1 VSQTQS
7 GQCTPSAF
15 PAKGAWHFQPEF
27 KIAEGAVWSYNRGHV
42 LSSPKKKI
50 PIKMLKEINK
60 IRPIPVILILTVITS
75 GCATSTIRT
84 SDDFLEKQQYIKNV
98 LVLEPNIEVKGFVKD
113 SKGLVRLEKE
123 TQTAIENIVK
133 AVKNN
138 LTDKG
143 YEVKYINEFEKG
155 NQRRLIDKVITE
167 STKITDVIKIN
178 EYPKP
183 SGDFNYLLGFE
194 INKIGEKT
202 DADVLLFIIGTA
214 RIGRLLDK
222 VGQAVIGSAIG
233 IALAAFTGFGF
244 VGYTHEDIAS
254 FSVAFIDSETSK
266 VLWFNTATL
275 MDTDLTRSKHA
286 KRSIKQLFQKFPTA
300 LVSARRSAEQRPR
313 IHKPV
318 VQQSTKQGLA
328 PEERLR
334 RLEDLYKKGLLGE
347 AKYNEEKKNILQSDR

>member
-1 VSQTQS
+1 M
-7 GQCTPSAF
+7 
-15 PAKGAWHFQPEF
+15 KNKW
-27 KIAEGAVWSYNRGHV
+27 GHV
-42 LSSPKKKI
+42 
-50 PIKMLKEINK
+50 
-60 IRPIPVILILTVITS
+60 IPVILILTVITS

-98 LVLEPNIEVKGFVKD
+98 LVLEPNIEVRGFVKN

-123 TQTAIENIVK
+123 TQTAVENIVK

-138 LTDKG
+138 LTLKG

-155 NQRRLIDKVITE
+155 NQKRLIDKVITE
-167 STKITDVIKIN
+167 STKIIDVIKTN

-183 SGDFNYLLGFE
+183 SDDFNYVLGFE

-214 RIGRLLDK
+214 RIGKLLDK
-222 VGQAVIGSAIG
+222 IGQAVVRSAVG
-233 IALAAFTGFGF
+233 ITLAVFTGFGF

-286 KRSIKQLFQKFPTA
+286 QRSIKQLFQKFPTA
-300 LVSARRSAEQRPR
+300 SAPTKHSAEQRPR
-313 IHKPV
+313 IHRPAI
-318 VQQSTKQGLA
+318 QQSADQGLA
-328 PEERLR
+328 PEERLK
-334 RLEDLYKKGLLGE
+334 RLDDLYNRGAISE
-347 AKYNEEKKNILQSDR
+347 TKYNEEKENILQSDK